1 MRWVEVAA
9 ILLQHVP
16 SSPHAC
22 ERHAMLVGLGPW
34 VPLQVVVEGL
44 LLVGVR
50 VPWVGKDSKHEID
63 LL

>member
-1 MRWVEVAA
+1 
-9 ILLQHVP
+9 
-16 SSPHAC
+16 
-22 ERHAMLVGLGPW
+22 MLVGLGPW